1 MIKVN
6 LLPGGKRSASPGARR
21 KIPLPKL
28 KGVGGDR
35 WLMGTVVLAALG
47 IGYAA
52 SLFFGIRGEKEELA
66 VATEAAV
73 ADSARYAEIVQR
85 NEALIARRDSI
96 ATRVAIIQGIDQG
109 RYVWPHVLDEVARA
123 LPDYT
128 WLSGI
133 IQVGSAEQPDFRVQG
148 RSGNNFAL
156 TRFMENLEASPFI
169 RGVELVTTEQVV
181 ERDQGLSGVTTVH
194 DFTLEASYE
203 MPPPEL
209 IETVPLLGQGDM
221 DTLAGLD

>member
-6 LLPGGKRSASPGARR
+6 LLPGGKRTSSPGVRR
-21 KIPLPKL
+21 KIPLPKI

-35 WLMGTVVLAALG
+35 WLMGTIALAVLGA
-47 IGYAA
+47 GYAA
-52 SLFFGIRGEKEELA
+52 SLFFGLRSEREELA
-66 VATEAAV
+66 VDTEAAV

-128 WLSGI
+128 WLTAI
-133 IQVGSAEQPDFRVQG
+133 IQVGAAEHPDFRVRG

-156 TRFMENLEASPFI
+156 TRFMENLEASSFI

-203 MPPPEL
+203 VPPPEL